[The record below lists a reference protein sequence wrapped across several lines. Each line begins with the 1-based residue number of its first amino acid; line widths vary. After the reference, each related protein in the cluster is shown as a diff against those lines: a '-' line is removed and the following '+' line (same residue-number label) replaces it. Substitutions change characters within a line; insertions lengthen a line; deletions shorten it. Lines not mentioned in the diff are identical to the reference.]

1 MTGTEGGTNDSGKRL
16 PTTQG
21 IIVRMEAPPTRHLD
35 WDGCFNVRDLGGLVT
50 ADGRRS
56 RWGAVVRGDSLGCL
70 SARGWQ
76 QLEAHGVRTVID
88 LRNEDEWGED
98 AASRPPSIETIRTPL
113 DETSDREFWDDWEN
127 GPQFG
132 TPLYYGPHLR
142 RFPAKSAEVVAAIA
156 QAPPG
161 GVAFHCAGGRDR
173 SGQIAILVLAL
184 VGVAEEEILAD
195 YLLSHERLPALY
207 ESRGEEDQ
215 TPLLQAFLRDRGTSA
230 ATEIQRLLDSDLEA
244 VLSRGGLRPRD
255 VAALR
260 VRLLDS

>member
-1 MTGTEGGTNDSGKRL
+1 MPALGGTEGLARRPLGS
-16 PTTQG
+16 QG

-35 WDGCFNVRDLGGLVT
+35 WDGCFNVRDLGGLAT
-50 ADGRRS
+50 TDGRRT

-70 SARGWQ
+70 SARGWE

-88 LRNEDEWGED
+88 LRNEDERGED
-98 AASRPPSIETIRTPL
+98 AAPRPPSIETIRIPL
-113 DETSDREFWDDWEN
+113 DETDDREFWDDWEN
-127 GPQFG
+127 GPQYA
-132 TPLYYGPHLR
+132 TPLYYGPHLH

-173 SGQIAILVLAL
+173 SGQVAILTLAL
-184 VGVAEEEILAD
+184 AGVTEEEIVAD

-207 ESRGEEDQ
+207 ASRGEEDQ
-215 TPLLQAFLRDRGTSA
+215 APLLRAFLRERGTSA
-230 ATEIQRLLDSDLEA
+230 ATEIQRLLGSELET
-244 VLSRGGLRPRD
+244 VLFRGGLRSPD

-260 VRLLDS
+260 ARLLD

>member
-1 MTGTEGGTNDSGKRL
+1 MARVGRETATAGRHA
-16 PTTQG
+16 
-21 IIVRMEAPPTRHLD
+21 IIVRMERPPTRHLD
-35 WDGCFNVRDLGGLVT
+35 WDGCFNVRDLGGLPTV
-50 ADGRRS
+50 DGRFT
-56 RWGAVVRGDSLGCL
+56 RWGAVVRGDSLDCL
-70 SARGWQ
+70 SARGWD
-76 QLEAHGVRTVID
+76 QLEAHGVRAVID
-88 LRNEDEWGED
+88 LRNEDERGENV
-98 AASRPPSIETIRTPL
+98 APRPPSIETIRIPL
-113 DETSDREFWDDWEN
+113 DETADREFWDDWEN

-132 TPLYYGPHLR
+132 TPLYYGPHLH

-184 VGVAEEEILAD
+184 VGVAEEQIVAD

-215 TPLLQAFLRDRGTSA
+215 TPLLQAFRRERGTCGA
-230 ATEIQRLLDSDLEA
+230 AEIHRLLEVDLKA
-244 VLSRGGLRPRD
+244 VLVQGGLRSQE

-260 VRLLDS
+260 ARLMNG